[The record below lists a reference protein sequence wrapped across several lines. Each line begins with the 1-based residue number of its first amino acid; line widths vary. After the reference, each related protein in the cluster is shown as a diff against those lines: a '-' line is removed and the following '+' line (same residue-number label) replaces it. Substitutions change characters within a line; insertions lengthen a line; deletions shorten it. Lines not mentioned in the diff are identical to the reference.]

1 MQTGTIWIIVGILII
16 GGGSIIGSLLVYHG
30 NKLNQQMSEEK
41 AVRGDIK
48 ESEKAIRADIKEQ
61 SKMFERMQSLYI
73 TDYDILSRKY
83 PKGYY
88 LFANNRYI
96 VIPSSKEAKEQFTLD
111 WSKSKV
117 QFIDDS
123 FIYLSLEH
131 FYYHPNEIEVENL
144 KIILDRTVGSTADGI
159 YFNNIGLFVEILD
172 DRTDE
177 IIYVIGFKDVQSI
190 PELREP
196 NPQVEKFIHELGIGP
211 LMSAINIS
219 DKKWVRIKDMTI
231 ASGWKITQK

>member
-1 MQTGTIWIIVGILII
+1 MQTGTIWIISGTLII
-16 GGGSIIGSLLVYHG
+16 GVGLIIGSLFVYHG
-30 NKLNQQMSEEK
+30 NKLNQQLSEK

-48 ESEKAIRADIKEQ
+48 ESEKAIRSDIKEQ
-61 SKMFERMQSLYI
+61 INMLERMQNLNI
-73 TDYDILSRKY
+73 TNYDILSKKY

-88 LFANNRYI
+88 LFASNRYI
-96 VIPSSKEAKEQFTLD
+96 IIPSSKEAKEQFTLD

-123 FIYLSLEH
+123 FIYLILEH

-144 KIILDRTVGSTADGI
+144 RIILERKVGSTADGV
-159 YFNNIGLFVEILD
+159 YFNNIGLFVELLD

-190 PELREP
+190 PKLREP
-196 NPQVEKFIHELGIGP
+196 NPEVVKFNHKFDIGP
-211 LMSAINIS
+211 LMSAINTS
-219 DKKWVRIKDMTI
+219 DKKWLRIKDMAI
-231 ASGWKITQK
+231 ASGWKIIQK